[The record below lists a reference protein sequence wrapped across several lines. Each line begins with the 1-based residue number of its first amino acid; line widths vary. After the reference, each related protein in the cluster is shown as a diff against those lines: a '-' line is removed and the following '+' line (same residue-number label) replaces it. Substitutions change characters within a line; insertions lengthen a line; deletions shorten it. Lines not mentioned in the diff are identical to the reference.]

1 LRKEKRYTPCIDDG
15 LTGILRRWVF
25 LCEKERWGEIY
36 KMYSTADF
44 RTGLK
49 IELDGKPFTII
60 EFLHVKPGKGGAF
73 VRTKLKHLITGQVLE
88 KTFRSGEKVAEPNV
102 QEKEMQYL
110 YQDKDEFCFMD
121 TETYEQVFLGTEQ
134 LMENR
139 LFLKENTDVK
149 ALLYNDK
156 IVDIELPNFV
166 YLKVVHTEP
175 GVKGNTAAGGN
186 KPATLESGAVIQVPL
201 FLNAGDT
208 VKVDTRSKQYIERI
222 EQGAN

>member
-1 LRKEKRYTPCIDDG
+1 
-15 LTGILRRWVF
+15 
-25 LCEKERWGEIY
+25 
-36 KMYSTADF
+36 MYSTADF

-49 IELDGKPFTII
+49 IELDGKPFTIT

-88 KTFRSGEKVAEPNV
+88 KTFRAGEKVAAPNV

-121 TETYEQVFLGTEQ
+121 TETYDQVFLSAEQ
-134 LMENR
+134 LKENR

-166 YLKVVHTEP
+166 DVKVLHTDP

-201 FLNAGDT
+201 FVNTGDT
-208 VKVDTRSKQYIERI
+208 VKVDTRSKEYIERVA
-222 EQGAN
+222 QGAN